1 MSIEQS
7 VKDRFIELRAQGL
20 TYDLIA
26 QELNVSKRTLLF
38 WNRELKDRI
47 DLFRAVHLESLLDR
61 YCALRERRIELFG
74 KKLQD
79 LTQNLDNRDLYAV
92 PTAKLL
98 NLVLRY
104 AGALKKEETDVRHML
119 DTPQEETPDPALE
132 PNDENHSE
140 PRTTNFGN

>member
-1 MSIEQS
+1 MSIEQP

-26 QELNVSKRTLLF
+26 QELNVSKRTLVF
-38 WNRELKDRI
+38 WNRALKAQI
-47 DLFRAVHLESLLDR
+47 DLFRAAHLESLLDQ

-79 LTQNLDNRDLYAV
+79 LTQNLDDRNLYDL
-92 PTAKLL
+92 PTAKLF

-104 AGALKKEETDVRHML
+104 AGALKKEEAEVQNML
-119 DTPQEETPDPALE
+119 DTPQEDLPDPTLE
-132 PNDENHSE
+132 PDDENQLV
-140 PRTTNFGN
+140 TT

>member
-1 MSIEQS
+1 MSIELS

-38 WNRELKDRI
+38 WNRALKDQI
-47 DLFRAVHLESLLDR
+47 DLFRAAHLESLLDQ

-74 KKLQD
+74 KKLQV
-79 LTQNLDNRDLYAV
+79 LTQNLDYRNLYDL
-92 PTAKLL
+92 PTAKLF

-104 AGALKKEETDVRHML
+104 AGALKKEETDVQNML
-119 DTPQEETPDPALE
+119 DNPQEELSEPTLE
-132 PNDENHSE
+132 PLSE
-140 PRTTNFGN
+140 